1 MRTFRALVLLALP
14 LFSTACTPYA
24 VATTARPLAKG
35 ERSQASIFSLV
46 RGGLEYSSDSSSGRG
61 SVAVPMFDME
71 RRFGLDERSDFGAR
85 ITSFSGVVMT
95 YKRRLDG
102 VSDKP
107 GAGTALMI
115 GGGVV
120 NWLEHAH
127 LEATLIRSGDEAR
140 SAVPYGGLRAIQV
153 IPISSTAVS
162 DTPTLGG
169 FGGLRM
175 GERDGGVSLELGV
188 FYDRSALKMRRGD
201 VVVVP
206 SVTFHGGAL
215 GRLLPGGNSRR
226 R

>member
-1 MRTFRALVLLALP
+1 MRTTVIVSLLALS
-14 LFSTACTPYA
+14 LLAGACTPYA

-35 ERSQASIFSLV
+35 ERSKASIFSLV
-46 RGGLEYSSDSSSGRG
+46 RGGLEYSSDSSSSG

-175 GERDGGVSLELGV
+175 GARDGGVSLELGV